1 MHLHNGFYAMT
12 TLTITGLSHDLR
24 GVARQ
29 NGLVWFVKG
38 ALPGEQVVVRETG
51 RRRTSVDADVIAVE
65 LPSALRVEPACE
77 YYGTCG
83 GCSLQ
88 HLSHEGQLQLKQEM
102 VLDQLQRAASIVPT
116 TVLPPLVSEPW
127 QYRRR
132 ARLSTR
138 WMPEIKK
145 MALGFRQNKE
155 SRIVNIDHCAVLEPV
170 LQAILQPLRHC
181 LSGFSDPKKLGHVD
195 IVYHNQQLAIGIR
208 VLEKLCEADAQ
219 LLQAFSQQYSANVYL
234 QEGAED
240 AITLPLVEVNHEVV
254 ADFYPGD
261 FLQGNTVVNSRL
273 VQTVL
278 EAIDPQQADVLLEAF
293 CGRGNFTYPLA
304 ACVQDITA
312 LEVDQGMVERAA
324 IEARDIGIT
333 NVSFQRV
340 DLDAAFT
347 LPSGVLYNK
356 VLLDPPRT
364 GARHFC
370 EKINLSQVTKLVY
383 VSCNPSTL
391 ARDANVLRER
401 GWRLESLQLVDMFP
415 QTFHVETLA
424 VFVPQT
430 KKEVKASA
438 GKTSS
443 GKTVPKGSRIKHFS
457 LR

>member
-1 MHLHNGFYAMT
+1 MT
-12 TLTITGLSHDLR
+12 KLTITGLSHDLR

-38 ALPGEQVVVRETG
+38 ALPDEQVIVRETG
-51 RRRTSVDADVIAVE
+51 RRTTSVDADVIAVE
-65 LPSALRVEPACE
+65 RPSALRVEPACE
-77 YYGTCG
+77 YYGACG

-102 VLDQLQRAASIVPT
+102 VLDQLQRAASIVPA

-138 WMPEIKK
+138 WIPEIKK
-145 MALGFRQNKE
+145 LAVGFRQNKE
-155 SRIVNIDHCAVLEPV
+155 SRIVNIDHCAVLEPA
-170 LQAILQPLRHC
+170 LQAILLPLRTC
-181 LSGFSDPKKLGHVD
+181 LSTFSDPRKLGHVD

-208 VLEKLCEADAQ
+208 VLEKLCEVDA
-219 LLQAFSQQYSANVYL
+219 LALQEFARQHIANVYV
-234 QEGAED
+234 QEGKED
-240 AITLPLVEVNHEVV
+240 SVTSSLIEDDHELL

-261 FLQGNTVVNSRL
+261 FLQGNAAVNSLL
-273 VQTVL
+273 VQAVL
-278 EAIDPQQADVLLEAF
+278 EAIEPQQDDVLLDAF

-304 ACVQDITA
+304 ACVQHITA

-324 IEARDIGIT
+324 IEAREIGIG

-340 DLDAAFT
+340 NLDAAFT
-347 LPSGVLYNK
+347 LPSGVHYNK

-391 ARDANVLRER
+391 ARDANTLRER
-401 GWRLESLQLVDMFP
+401 GWRLSSIQLVDMFP

-438 GKTSS
+438 EKTSS
-443 GKTVPKGSRIKHFS
+443 GKTVPKGSRIKPFS